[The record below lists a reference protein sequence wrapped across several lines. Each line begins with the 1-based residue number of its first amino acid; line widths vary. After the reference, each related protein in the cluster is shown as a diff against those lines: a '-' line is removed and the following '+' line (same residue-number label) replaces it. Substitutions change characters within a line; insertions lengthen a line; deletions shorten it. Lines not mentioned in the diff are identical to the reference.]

1 MANFGE
7 RIPFPVDKVVYL
19 AAGIGQTAVEYFG
32 QSKSI
37 ANIEELHR
45 EKLARQREEERIIAS
60 LPSSQKDGV
69 RQFYEDH

>member
-7 RIPFPVDKVVYL
+7 RLPFPVDRAVDM

-37 ANIEELHR
+37 QNIEEINQQRIAEER
-45 EKLARQREEERIIAS
+45 ESERIIAS
-60 LPSSQKDGV
+60 LPSSRRDGV
-69 RQFYEDH
+69 REFY